1 MEQRDRDSLIDILDF
16 GNRIRERMSGLS
28 YTDFVS
34 DIDFQDVVLYR
45 LMLIGEA
52 ARRLADPA
60 SIPLRGIAWPDVVSL
75 RNRLIHA
82 YDDVDLQLVWT
93 TIIVSLPSLLE
104 QIELLVGHTE

>member
-1 MEQRDRDSLIDILDF
+1 VERRDRDSLVDILDS
-16 GNRIRERMSGLS
+16 GHRILERMSGLS
-28 YTDFVS
+28 YTDLVS

-52 ARRLADPA
+52 ARRLVDPG
-60 SIPLRGIAWPDVVSL
+60 SIPLAGIAWPDVVSL

-93 TIIVSLPSLLE
+93 TIAVSLPSLLR
-104 QIELLVGHTE
+104 QIEAFIGNAE

>member
-45 LMLIGEA
+45 LMLTAEGHCMAGCRVA
-52 ARRLADPA
+52 AKPADP
-60 SIPLRGIAWPDVVSL
+60 
-75 RNRLIHA
+75 RL
-82 YDDVDLQLVWT
+82 
-93 TIIVSLPSLLE
+93 
-104 QIELLVGHTE
+104 

>member
-1 MEQRDRDSLIDILDF
+1 
-16 GNRIRERMSGLS
+16 MSGLS
-28 YTDFVS
+28 YTDLVS

-60 SIPLRGIAWPDVVSL
+60 SIPLAGIAWPDVVSL
-75 RNRLIHA
+75 RNWLIHA

-93 TIIVSLPSLLE
+93 TITVSLPSLLR
-104 QIELLVGHTE
+104 QIQVSVEDPEER